1 MGKLFDGMHVV
12 PGDLLIRASDAVSG
26 GALNGL
32 LEVAGGYSIPQ
43 RFATERA
50 IARAA
55 ARHHP
60 RGIAYEIPA
69 AYRAAAFGLAH
80 PDFTVTGFAALAL
93 YGLPFFADACDTV
106 LAGPRVDRKQ
116 LATAST
122 PTLVRSQ
129 FSPGE
134 VWIVKCAGKPIT
146 VVTPPVATAQA
157 LKAIRQGEANW
168 PTVSVD
174 GKDPAFVRAVQLT
187 DAARRFLGV
196 DTEELIRVSSQKLN
210 SRWVGEVIAASSPN
224 ADSPKETEMRLLA
237 QQIADRYGIT
247 LEEQVVVR
255 KDREPVTRLD
265 LAFTEPKVGLMYDGA
280 HHWDFERRQKDA
292 KINLELATLK
302 WTLLRFA
309 SATLHTL
316 PTTVAG
322 LLDEIL

>member
-12 PGDLLIRASDAVSG
+12 PGDLLVRARDAVPG

-32 LEVAGGYSIPQ
+32 VEVAGGYSIPQ

-60 RGIAYEIPA
+60 RGVAYEIPA

-80 PDFTVTGFAALAL
+80 PDFTVIGFGALAL

-106 LAGPRVDRKQ
+106 LAGARVDRKQ

-134 VWIVKCAGKPIT
+134 VWTVKGAGKPIT
-146 VVTPPVATAQA
+146 VVTPPVAVVQA

-196 DTEELIRVSSQKLN
+196 DTEELIRVSRQKLN
-210 SRWVGEVIAASSPN
+210 SRWVGEVVAASSPN

-255 KDREPVTRLD
+255 KDGEPVTRLD

-280 HHWDFERRQKDA
+280 HHWDFERRQ
-292 KINLELATLK
+292 
-302 WTLLRFA
+302 
-309 SATLHTL
+309 
-316 PTTVAG
+316 
-322 LLDEIL
+322 